1 MNKLIV
7 ACFQI
12 CSSEDVKK
20 NMDMINKMF
29 SSLKK
34 QVQLVC
40 LPECSA
46 IFTDSKKELN
56 DYFDSWHINFINFIK
71 TKAIENKTFVLLGSI
86 PFRKKN
92 YKFVNRSIL
101 IDSSG
106 NEIEHYDKIN
116 LFDVNLSTKE
126 KYLESKN
133 FDPGNLLKVASLPF
147 GKIGMSICYD
157 LRFPELY
164 RKLARKGAIFLS
176 IPAAFTYTTGIAHWK
191 SLIKARAIE
200 NGCFVFAP
208 AQVGKHQNG
217 RTTYGHSMIIDPW
230 GKTLANAFD
239 SLGII
244 YATIDKSLVKESR
257 MRIPSMTS
265 Y

>member
-86 PFRKKN
+86 PFRKK
-92 YKFVNRSIL
+92 
-101 IDSSG
+101 
-106 NEIEHYDKIN
+106 
-116 LFDVNLSTKE
+116 
-126 KYLESKN
+126 
-133 FDPGNLLKVASLPF
+133 
-147 GKIGMSICYD
+147 
-157 LRFPELY
+157 
-164 RKLARKGAIFLS
+164 KL
-176 IPAAFTYTTGIAHWK
+176 
-191 SLIKARAIE
+191 
-200 NGCFVFAP
+200 
-208 AQVGKHQNG
+208 
-217 RTTYGHSMIIDPW
+217 
-230 GKTLANAFD
+230 
-239 SLGII
+239 
-244 YATIDKSLVKESR
+244 
-257 MRIPSMTS
+257 
-265 Y
+265 